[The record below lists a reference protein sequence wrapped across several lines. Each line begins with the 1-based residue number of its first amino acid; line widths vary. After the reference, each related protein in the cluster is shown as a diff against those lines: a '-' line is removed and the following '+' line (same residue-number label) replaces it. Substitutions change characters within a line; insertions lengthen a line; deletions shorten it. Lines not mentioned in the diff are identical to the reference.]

1 GVDGNDF
8 DKAYQSKE
16 VEESVRT
23 AFSAGKS
30 YELTG
35 VPTVVINGKYTTS
48 ASMAGSFDKV
58 IEVINILSAKEY
70 EKLNE

>member
-1 GVDGNDF
+1 
-8 DKAYQSKE
+8 
-16 VEESVRT
+16 
-23 AFSAGKS
+23 
-30 YELTG
+30 

-58 IEVINILSAKEY
+58 IDIINILSAKEY